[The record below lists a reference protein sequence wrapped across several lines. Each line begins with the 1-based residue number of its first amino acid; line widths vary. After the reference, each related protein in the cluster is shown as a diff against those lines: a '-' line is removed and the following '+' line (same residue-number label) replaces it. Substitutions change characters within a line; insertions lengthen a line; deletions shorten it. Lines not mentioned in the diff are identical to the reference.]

1 MWDKMVYNITPF
13 IKNYSNGK
21 FEQCKMQLLLHQ
33 PSSNLNK
40 IKNSVTLAEIFKIK
54 NLLH

>member
-1 MWDKMVYNITPF
+1 MVYNITPF